1 MPKNINITIPEYGS
15 YSPEQMQEEYG
26 ENWLKAI
33 DQLNGTV
40 EIPEYGTYSY
50 SDLQDA
56 YGDNIP
62 EALEQLSGKKKE
74 ETQEPIPEDTVS
86 VSEDISLASPE
97 TDEGVDLTS
106 GFEDVLEGEVST
118 GDVDPSVVDTDYE
131 NVPYTVGEVETQ
143 KGLAEMKVTPEYLKK
158 ELGIDPLKFS
168 QEDLTELVTD
178 SQEGL
183 YDSDVAP
190 LVSQI
195 KQDDLNALTDTFLQD
210 KEASIMEANK
220 DMGEELAKDMAR
232 DSIRKEAYNYALAST
247 GLNEEEHVEFDNT
260 ISERYNALNGISDLK
275 NEYYDLKAKLKDSKI
290 TPEEKLELQKRG
302 TEITSEIATLKEVSE
317 LASKKIG
324 ALRENEDRAFTDAEG
339 NVNKELKEDVQAR
352 EDKFQK
358 EYKSDYAKI
367 TSRLIQEKA
376 KKDALV
382 KRFDGE
388 EFSDLPFDVQELT
401 GSSRVFSDE
410 VPVPEGFFGE
420 RQAEFDSYKEAY
432 QEADKNIKALSRLAL
447 LNEDPA
453 AVERGWGDMGDV
465 PYLSAGLEGAGE
477 LFSSAGET
485 LYEEV
490 TGLDYVSD
498 KDFRSTVVPLLN
510 QEGLKLTKEQSESGE
525 STILEDIGD
534 ALGMSG
540 KIALDLA
547 VTKNIFKTVKSIS
560 SVAKLVDRTK
570 SFIGNEKVAKFAG
583 GLLEESLAFELANE
597 ATSASMGAGEY
608 AAESGFEGLVKG
620 LSKSK
625 YGKFLKYIDS
635 YATRYL
641 KNVAVGG
648 TGAFFGEYTGEFID
662 QGVKNG
668 FFTEEQY
675 KNTFGEGD
683 EAFRKA
689 IITGALTF
697 GMKLPS
703 AITESFKSD
712 LKTEEG
718 KELLEDYNEAQ
729 ASNEKAESDV
739 KAGAEVLETE
749 EGKVVEDLTEEEEI
763 ANINK
768 ERESLTEES
777 AKITEELSSMPKSI
791 LNHNKDKKRR
801 KELYDRRGEI
811 YTREK
816 ELYEKEKKLID
827 SSLGLSS
834 EVDSESDVTNK
845 EASSKTED
853 EVKTDSDTFIKEEG
867 IESEEEIGDIKD
879 LESFVAE
886 KTPEPKTEETQDE
899 AIEEE
904 PTVSIEEEEK
914 AISEMNLPREKKKV
928 AKIAKAIKKVAP
940 GVEFVFHKT
949 QEDYNNSSDLDVS
962 DSRGYRDGDKVHINL
977 SSIKDNTSFHE
988 AIHPVLDAVFEKNPE
1003 TYNKL
1008 VGAMKTD
1015 PEFSSY
1021 FEKAQQ
1027 DYTGENTQV
1036 NEALTEMMAD
1046 VASGKFNES
1055 TSVYQKVKDFIKEIL
1070 TKLNLRQSDFNI
1082 DLNKEVDVRQFAET
1096 IGKALAKGKELTFE
1110 KESKLVQEK
1119 ISNLTK
1125 EGLSSL
1131 SESIKGRTLDIYSK
1145 INNTK
1150 EITKEGVKK
1159 AYENSKEFASSVSKS
1174 LSKAKDA
1181 TSSFVNEVEVVQEKV
1196 KARIKES
1203 VKSATNKASESVSK
1217 TKESAEQSLVDAV
1230 NKTGE
1235 VLSEAKDKASKA
1247 KDSTVKTVSDV
1258 NRQAAKAKKVA
1269 DKAYEDFKGKIKGK
1283 ALDIYKSINKTAEI
1297 TKDGFLKAAIQSRQF
1312 LDELIKASAKG
1323 ITKVEESIIDAFD
1336 TMKKVL
1342 IATSITM
1349 STATGVSPAV
1359 EGYID
1364 NGVDGMI
1371 FNVLETNPWVMN
1383 VTEGTELGGFF
1394 EVAYQRTGFKTGKLK
1409 GGEEVSIEDSKK
1421 GKEVTK
1427 EVVKEEGKTEDSV
1440 SEELKR
1446 HVANNTKFF
1455 ISDKKIALTK
1465 RLKPRGYTSN
1475 IENTFA
1481 ADSGFV
1487 YYAAPNV
1494 GSAKNGAYSVDALA
1508 VAQFQLDGNI
1518 SDNQSFTGQE
1528 SEYTKGHEGHYM
1540 HKNNDAILKVSKNR
1554 NDYVPV
1560 FEKLGDNKVKVKY
1573 KRFNDLKPGERVM
1586 SPLRQFKYSEI
1597 AWGKETQ
1604 ADDFA
1609 AGMKALPLKKGVKYP
1624 YPGKKGGNQ
1633 TDIIFGK
1640 GGSGRYGLYE
1650 GVGAVFI
1657 FTDSKG
1663 VTFVKEFN
1671 GSANQVAAKGKDII
1685 KEFGVKPEDLT
1696 VGYHDVGSFSARPLA
1711 EKGKVGTDLY
1721 TGKNLY
1727 NPDPWSGGALYYPP
1741 ESVNFQKK
1749 GDSAKKKFLKAK
1761 GFSDT
1766 EIEKILSDFEN
1777 KKKAEKS
1784 VKKSTVKGQP
1794 TKTVIRKNTGQGSPK
1809 KITIT
1814 EKGFIKRIIQ
1824 AQNKAG
1830 KQTLKSKVELF
1841 KELAK
1846 ELGYKV
1852 IPRNIGTRK
1861 AISLMKELN
1870 GLDANSTKLN
1880 SDGKTKV
1887 EAFVEKLDKV
1897 LSDKVA
1903 SDRKSSLSKRVKR
1916 IAKKAKKFKGVR
1928 SDIAN
1933 RLKNINLNKI
1943 EDVDAYNELVDAL
1956 EDSFKVKES
1965 MAEKKITSESL
1976 QKVAQLEKEQQETNE
1991 LIIKDSYEN
2000 SVLKAQGLTFEEYK
2014 AIQNREGDKAALKK
2028 QQDKTESK
2036 TVTERKQEFK
2046 NQLQRLK
2053 DYAESVKTEDVLSD
2067 NYRRSVQELN
2077 RVLNGIDVESLS
2089 VENLNA
2095 IYNSIEEMINFDSN
2109 AGVTKVTNLLKGSK
2123 IGESLAR
2130 YNKSK
2135 GGVFSKSGK
2144 MAWSGMW
2151 NTNWDNFISGVTKKI
2166 EYAQEFTAKLMS
2178 EWDVA
2183 QAKVDT
2189 RMTPLEEKLN
2199 KISER
2204 RKGFVNTGV
2213 TGKGFQK
2220 IGVVSELLQHNL
2232 DATDAEIEEDFE
2244 LKKKD
2249 IKKNI
2254 EADKAIME
2262 SELKYSP
2269 EYNAAARRSKALQ
2282 EALDIVNEYDT
2293 KADLQKAVDAGKVL
2307 SKPELEYYNEV
2318 KSMFAELEPELRE
2331 ALYMNTGQDLKSV
2344 ENYTATYKKSY
2355 KKVSDLK
2362 NGDFGNTISTKNSG
2376 RTIER
2381 VKPTGNTYNNYDFR
2395 ETSLSGL
2402 REMISDVETLP
2413 SKVQVAATL
2422 NSKGFNSMFPK
2433 GSKTQAAIE
2442 DYVSNI
2448 ADARSSRNPSDT
2460 IKQNRVIRAARS
2472 FYSGLKGLPL
2482 KNTRQYIQQTIP
2494 IAVETLSA
2502 TGVRNM
2508 AEAGRL
2514 LNSSDP
2520 EVKAKVEEIMS
2531 RSQTKNRT
2539 ALGDAQLDKS
2549 SSIMMKALKNAYSPK
2564 GEGNLVSKF
2573 YAKLAEDALS
2583 IGDHYAARLTFLSA
2597 YLQELRKQGKDF
2609 SADISNETIS
2619 KADTTTNRVNNV
2631 SDVTKTKQAFKD
2643 NNRLVKDMFF
2653 LYKSFA
2659 MNQSA
2664 TMANAIPKI
2673 IRGDKDAMYRVAG
2686 GLMSLAAFH
2695 TLADLLRGGE
2705 KYLAEELFGFND
2717 EDALAMITDKDEEF
2731 AKLKA
2736 KKDKKVADFYKNVGK
2751 KTMIDLTTGWMPDIA
2766 DDLAKKFVNVVAD
2779 QFVTEEELAELKE
2792 RGLEKEDFIKM
2803 YDQEP
2808 GFLGLGSGQLE
2819 DLYNASKVVLNPE
2832 LPDKIKNPARV
2843 FIFSSFFQEGNS
2855 NKISKKLLYQA
2866 VKVDKALRK
2875 EMEKA
2880 SK

>member
-1 MPKNINITIPEYGS
+1 MNEEALKSVYNDMGFEAEGVS
-15 YSPEQMQEEYG
+15 YDKFLSTMESDEEAR
-26 ENWLKAI
+26 KS
-33 DQLNGTV
+33 V
-40 EIPEYGTYSY
+40 Y
-50 SDLQDA
+50 SDM
-56 YGDNIP
+56 GF
-62 EALEQLSGKKKE
+62 EAQGIDYDKYESTLGFKKKE
-74 ETQEPIPEDTVS
+74 PTQEDTES

-131 NVPYTVGEVETQ
+131 NVPYTVDEVETQ
-143 KGLAEMKVTPEYLKK
+143 KGLAEMKVTPEYLKE

-183 YDSDVAP
+183 YGSDVAP

-232 DSIRKEAYNYALAST
+232 DSIRKETYDYALAST
-247 GLNEEEHVEFDNT
+247 GLDEEEHSEFDKT

-275 NEYYDLKAKLKDSKI
+275 KEYYDLKAKLKDNKI
-290 TPEEKLELQKRG
+290 TPEERLELQKRG
-302 TEITSEIATLKEVSE
+302 TEITSEISTLKEVSE

-510 QEGLKLTKEQSESGE
+510 QEGLKLSKEQSESGE

-648 TGAFFGEYTGEFID
+648 TGAFFGEYTGEFVD

-739 KAGAEVLETE
+739 KDGAEVLKKED
-749 EGKVVEDLTEEEEI
+749 GKVVEDLTKESEDVVSEEDV
-763 ANINK
+763 
-768 ERESLTEES
+768 EES
-777 AKITEELSSMPKSI
+777 PS
-791 LNHNKDKKRR
+791 
-801 KELYDRRGEI
+801 
-811 YTREK
+811 
-816 ELYEKEKKLID
+816 
-827 SSLGLSS
+827 
-834 EVDSESDVTNK
+834 V
-845 EASSKTED
+845 
-853 EVKTDSDTFIKEEG
+853 TDSDTFIKEEG

-886 KTPEPKTEETQDE
+886 KTPEPKTEETTE
-899 AIEEE
+899 ETIEEE
-904 PTVSIEEEEK
+904 KPTVSIEEEEK

-988 AIHPVLDAVFEKNPE
+988 AIHPVLDAVFEKSPE

-1145 INNTK
+1145 VNNTK
-1150 EITKEGVKK
+1150 EITKEGIKK
-1159 AYENSKEFASSVSKS
+1159 AYESSKEFASSISES

-1181 TSSFVNEVEVVQEKV
+1181 TSSFVKEVEVIQEKISNLTKEGLSSLSESIKGRTLDIYSKVNNTKEITKEGIKKAYESSKEFASSISESLSKAKDATSSFVKEVEVIQEKV

-1203 VKSATNKASESVSK
+1203 VKTATNKASESVSK

-1364 NGVDGMI
+1364 NGVDGVV

-1455 ISDKKIALTK
+1455 ISDKKIPLTK
-1465 RLKPRGYTSN
+1465 RGKSRGYTSN

-1487 YYAAPNV
+1487 YYSAPNV

-1508 VAQFQLDGNI
+1508 VAQFQLDGSI

-1604 ADDFA
+1604 AEDFA

-1624 YPGKKGGNQ
+1624 YPGKKGSNQ

-2053 DYAESVKTEDVLSD
+2053 DYAESVKTEDVLPD

-2109 AGVTKVTNLLKGSK
+2109 AGVTQVTNLLKGSK

-2135 GGVFSKSGK
+2135 GGIFSKSGK

-2262 SELKYSP
+2262 DSLIGFN

-2355 KKVSDLK
+2355 KKVSDLSS
-2362 NGDFGNTISTKNSG
+2362 GDFGNTISTKNSG

-2395 ETSLSGL
+2395 ETSLAGL
-2402 REMISDVETLP
+2402 REMMSDVETLP

-2422 NSKGFNSMFPK
+2422 NSKGFNSIFPK
-2433 GSKTQAAIE
+2433 GSKTQGAIE
-2442 DYVSNI
+2442 GYVSNI

-2460 IKQNRVIRAARS
+2460 IKQNRVSNAARNL
-2472 FYSGLKGLPL
+2472 YSGLVAIPL
-2482 KNTRQYIQQTIP
+2482 KNSTQYFKQTLP
-2494 IAVETLSA
+2494 IIVDSLAS
-2502 TGVRNM
+2502 TGARNM
-2508 AEAGRL
+2508 ASAIGL
-2514 LNSSDP
+2514 LTSKDP
-2520 EVKAKVEEIMS
+2520 EVQAKVKEIIG

-2549 SSIMMKALKNAYSPK
+2549 SSLMSKLIKNAYSPK
-2564 GEGNLVSKF
+2564 GTGNVASKGYSYLV
-2573 YAKLAEDALS
+2573 ENALS
-2583 IGDHYAARLTFLSA
+2583 LGDTFAARLTFMSS
-2597 YLQELRKQGKDF
+2597 YLKELRKQGKDF
-2609 SADISNETIS
+2609 TSDIDNEIIS
-2619 KADTTTNRVNNV
+2619 KADFTTNQINNT
-2631 SDVTKTKQAFKD
+2631 SDFTKTKQAFQSKNKRAKALKD
-2643 NNRLVKDMFF
+2643 LLF

-2664 TMANAIPKI
+2664 TIANSVPKI
-2673 IRGDKDAMYRVAG
+2673 FRGDKDAM
-2686 GLMSLAAFH
+2686 
-2695 TLADLLRGGE
+2695 
-2705 KYLAEELFGFND
+2705 
-2717 EDALAMITDKDEEF
+2717 
-2731 AKLKA
+2731 
-2736 KKDKKVADFYKNVGK
+2736 
-2751 KTMIDLTTGWMPDIA
+2751 
-2766 DDLAKKFVNVVAD
+2766 
-2779 QFVTEEELAELKE
+2779 
-2792 RGLEKEDFIKM
+2792 
-2803 YDQEP
+2803 
-2808 GFLGLGSGQLE
+2808 
-2819 DLYNASKVVLNPE
+2819 
-2832 LPDKIKNPARV
+2832 
-2843 FIFSSFFQEGNS
+2843 
-2855 NKISKKLLYQA
+2855 
-2866 VKVDKALRK
+2866 
-2875 EMEKA
+2875 
-2880 SK
+2880 